1 MTPEAIDV
9 LIGCNEADLAQISR
23 QVAELNRKW
32 DRLQEER
39 ARLLKLR
46 REVQDGEVD
55 CRQGCDLAGQQDDRV
70 GDPSP
75 E

>member
-9 LIGCNEADLAQISR
+9 LIGCNEAELAQVSR

-39 ARLLKLR
+39 ARLLKLK
-46 REVQDGEVD
+46 REVK
-55 CRQGCDLAGQQDDRV
+55 
-70 GDPSP
+70 
-75 E
+75 

>member
-39 ARLLKLR
+39 SRLIKLKR
-46 REVQDGEVD
+46 GVK
-55 CRQGCDLAGQQDDRV
+55 
-70 GDPSP
+70 
-75 E
+75 